1 MTQPQSGL
9 RFSLNYISHPELLPD
24 SQRMRRR
31 LGLLFFSQCEG
42 DRLRDRLIKELGV
55 DLSNMGCRY
64 EHYWPNAMIALELR
78 DVLDTVT
85 IVHDYLRNDIY
96 SGPEEPTDFLRDVR
110 RIFQEERVRY
120 TVDEQGGVHLAV
132 DAAFEQVRI
141 SSVQALNSSR
151 YEAVRASLEG
161 AYSALDQLP
170 PDGKTALRQV
180 FFANESLF
188 RLIFPKAHQLGKG
201 EMQKH
206 LKPAV
211 DRKYSE
217 LTPAIHAAQ
226 KQLSQYTEWVSGAH
240 FYRHEPGSEE
250 PSQPPIEMAIH
261 YVTSGTAW
269 LRWLQKF
276 DESSCT

>member
-1 MTQPQSGL
+1 MTQHQTGQ

-24 SQRMRRR
+24 STRMRRR
-31 LGLLFFSQCEG
+31 LGLLFFSQCKG
-42 DRLRDRLIKELGV
+42 SDLRDSLNKELGV
-55 DLSNMGCRY
+55 GLSATGCASEY
-64 EHYWPNAMIALELR
+64 YWPKAMVAVELR

-85 IVHDYLRNDIY
+85 IVHNYLNEGFYFNPDD
-96 SGPEEPTDFLRDVR
+96 TAKFLREVQ

-120 TVDEQGGVHLAV
+120 YVDEKGGVHLAV
-132 DAAFEQVRI
+132 DSAFEQTRI
-141 SSVQALNSSR
+141 SSVQALSSNR
-151 YEAVRASLEG
+151 YEGVRTSLDE
-161 AYSALDQLP
+161 AYAALDQLP

-180 FFANESLF
+180 FFSNESLF

-211 DRKYSE
+211 DQKYSGQS
-217 LTPAIHAAQ
+217 PALHAAQ
-226 KQLSQYTEWVSGAH
+226 KQLSQYIEWVSGAH

-250 PSQPPIEMAIH
+250 PSQPPLEMAIH

-269 LRWLQKF
+269 LRWLHNF
-276 DESSCT
+276 DNGNNT